1 MDCFHQK
8 YNCLIPDNQ
17 NIVYYKGAFSAP
29 VLSRISANIRK
40 KLFSSKKVAKRV
52 FSIFLELGQNIAL
65 YSSET
70 NNYGDDGEGQGIGVV
85 LLKDK
90 GDSYELTFRNLV
102 ETGTASLLT
111 GKLDEI
117 NSLKENELRRL
128 KINKRETPR
137 EEGKD
142 GGNIGLIHVALQ
154 SGNTVNYQ
162 LEKMNDSY
170 NYITININVK
180 KD

>member
-1 MDCFHQK
+1 MT
-8 YNCLIPDNQ
+8 PENQ

-29 VLSRISANIRK
+29 VLSRIGTNIRK
-40 KLFSSKKVAKRV
+40 KLSSSKKVAKRV
-52 FSIFLELGQNIAL
+52 FSIFLELGQNVAL

-70 NNYGDDGEGQGIGVV
+70 NNYGDGGEGQGIGVV

-102 ETGTASLLT
+102 EKSSSNVLA
-111 GKLDEI
+111 GKLDQI
-117 NSLKENELRRL
+117 NGLEERELRKL
-128 KINKRETPR
+128 KINQREAPR

-154 SGNTVNYQ
+154 SGNTVNYR
-162 LEKMNDSY
+162 LEEMNDSY
-170 NYITININVK
+170 NYITLNINVK

>member
-1 MDCFHQK
+1 MQDGLFYQIS
-8 YNCLIPDNQ
+8 NCLIPDNQ

-70 NNYGDDGEGQGIGVV
+70 NNYGDGGDGQGIGVV

-102 ETGTASLLT
+102 EAGTSSSARW
-111 GKLDEI
+111 EI
-117 NSLKENELRRL
+117 R
-128 KINKRETPR
+128 
-137 EEGKD
+137 
-142 GGNIGLIHVALQ
+142 
-154 SGNTVNYQ
+154 
-162 LEKMNDSY
+162 
-170 NYITININVK
+170 
-180 KD
+180 